1 VTASDIRNIIKTVVE
16 AHVTH
21 NNWYSIWSVAKDRES
36 ELTYP
41 AVIWGQWT
49 GRLDENPGEISGALY
64 LNQLCRLLII
74 TDVGTNRTPEQ
85 RDQAVE
91 DANNAATDIILS
103 LRATYA
109 ERIGNVVISTQ
120 FDGYGALETGVL
132 LSFTFKSD
140 ALCLDGDEFNPPE
153 DCPTFAELI
162 ALLEWAGIKAD
173 MSVGQIADATADLCT
188 GGGPCEDATVLINGT
203 EVDTIASGGSLDIP
217 VLQDGSPVGSL
228 VGSEWIVPPCGGD
241 CPYDGII
248 QINGVPVDTFGPF
261 DPCDNNT
268 LTININ

>member
-49 GRLDENPGEISGALY
+49 GRLDENPGEVSGALY

-74 TDVGTNRTPEQ
+74 TDVGTDRTPEE

-91 DANNAATDIILS
+91 AANSAATDIILS
-103 LRATYA
+103 LRSTYA
-109 ERIGNVVISTQ
+109 DKIGNVVISTQ

-188 GGGPCEDATVLINGT
+188 GGSCPVTVVIKYRGVTVATVPDL
-203 EVDTIASGGSLDIP
+203 
-217 VLQDGSPVGSL
+217 
-228 VGSEWIVPPCGGD
+228 
-241 CPYDGII
+241 
-248 QINGVPVDTFGPF
+248 
-261 DPCDNNT
+261 DPCVDNDID
-268 LTININ
+268 LT

>member
-1 VTASDIRNIIKTVVE
+1 MTASDIRNIIKTVVE

-188 GGGPCEDATVLINGT
+188 GGSCPVTVVIKYRGVTVATVPDL
-203 EVDTIASGGSLDIP
+203 
-217 VLQDGSPVGSL
+217 
-228 VGSEWIVPPCGGD
+228 
-241 CPYDGII
+241 
-248 QINGVPVDTFGPF
+248 
-261 DPCDNNT
+261 DPCVDNDID
-268 LTININ
+268 LT